1 MSTSAEHVAE
11 DRRLSL
17 LLLLAESPAYEA
29 NEHLLRSALAGF
41 GHLPSGD
48 QVRGDLAWLAEQGLA
63 EMWEMGGMVIAKATA
78 RGLDVAAGRAVQP
91 GVKRPAP

>member
-1 MSTSAEHVAE
+1 MSTFAEHVAE

-17 LLLLAESPAYEA
+17 LLLLADSPAYAA
-29 NEHLLRSALAGF
+29 NEHLLRAALEGF
-41 GHLPSGD
+41 GHLPSTD

-63 EMWEMGGMVIAKATA
+63 ETSDVAGVSIAKATA

-91 GVKRPAP
+91 GVKRPSP